1 MEVLKD
7 NKSMFG
13 VNFDE
18 NKKALNKISTITSK
32 ILKNELAGYITK
44 FIKNELRNERE
55 KIESA
60 ENEEQISEATE
71 PTKDESKSEVIVEEP
86 TKDESKSEVIVEKSS
101 ATTELQD

>member
-1 MEVLKD
+1 VNRIKRFLIEVFKD
-7 NKSMFG
+7 HKDKFG
-13 VNFDE
+13 INFDE
-18 NKKALNKISTITSK
+18 NKEILNNVSTITSK

-55 KIESA
+55 KTESA
-60 ENEEQISEATE
+60 ENEEQISEDT
-71 PTKDESKSEVIVEEP
+71 EP

>member
-7 NKSMFG
+7 HKDKFG
-13 VNFDE
+13 VSFDE
-18 NKKALNKISTITSK
+18 NKAALNKISTITSK

-60 ENEEQISEATE
+60 ENEEQISQDTE
-71 PTKDESKSEVIVEEP
+71 PSKDESKSEVIVEEP
-86 TKDESKSEVIVEKSS
+86 SKDESKSEVIVEKSS

>member
-18 NKKALNKISTITSK
+18 NKEALNKISTIRSK

-44 FIKNELRNERE
+44 FIKNELRNEEAKTRAV
-55 KIESA
+55 ES
-60 ENEEQISEATE
+60 EEEISEEAAPTQIE
-71 PTKDESKSEVIVEEP
+71 PKNEPVVEESP
-86 TKDESKSEVIVEKSS
+86 TEKADEEPKVDVPAEQVQS
-101 ATTELQD
+101 